1 MLSCP
6 RGMKYN
12 AQIGVGV
19 NLSDTGEYNTSLS
32 IKLTPTPEVFMANA
46 WAKKHAHPTGLMLSI
61 ASLKNNN
68 YSPDRGQSQFV

>member
-1 MLSCP
+1 MLFCP

-32 IKLTPTPEVFMANA
+32 IKLTPTPEVNSPLN
-46 WAKKHAHPTGLMLSI
+46 KKI
-61 ASLKNNN
+61 INK
-68 YSPDRGQSQFV
+68 Q